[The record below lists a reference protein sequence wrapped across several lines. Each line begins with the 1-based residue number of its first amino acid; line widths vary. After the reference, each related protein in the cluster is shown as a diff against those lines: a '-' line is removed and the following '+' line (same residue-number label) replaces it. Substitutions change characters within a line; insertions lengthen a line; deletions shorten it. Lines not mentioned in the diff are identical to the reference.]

1 MLSINPTQKTTKI
14 MNIRHDRL
22 GRRIPD
28 FDRSKANKKGA
39 QTRLS
44 KDPEAYSKMGKARRK
59 TTGRGHFG
67 KLKEENPE
75 ALAEISRKAAEAKRA
90 ESGEAGL

>member
-1 MLSINPTQKTTKI
+1 
-14 MNIRHDRL
+14 MNIRHDKL

-44 KDPEAYSKMGKARRK
+44 KDPETFSKMGKARRK
-59 TTGRGHFG
+59 TTGKGYFG
-67 KLKEENPE
+67 KLKEKDPE
-75 ALAEISRKAAEAKRA
+75 ALSEISRKAALAKRP
-90 ESGEAGL
+90 EQGETGL